1 LPQPFRDAYSG
12 LADFR
17 KTRLRDKSLP
27 QRLKRLLKNSEKQI
41 PHRLKPIRNDK
52 NKGLNGTT
60 EVVPLPKYAVAGV
73 FQQPVKPSLIRNGFR
88 GPEGPLS
95 QVARSQTA

>member
-17 KTRLRDKSLP
+17 KTRL
-27 QRLKRLLKNSEKQI
+27 QRQIVATAAKEAAEKLRKADSS
-41 PHRLKPIRNDK
+41 PAEADSNDK

-88 GPEGPLS
+88 GPEGPLF